1 MFRPNVINWR
11 CRERLRV
18 YCLLSLLS
26 PSEEEAFFNDKN
38 DPNKEAGNNV
48 AQDVTKGSAKD
59 ADARTVA
66 PDVTTIPEEEKD
78 DPLGVTKYED
88 SLNLSVIQVDKTPE
102 STDKPF
108 DCTQCDRRIN

>member
-1 MFRPNVINWR
+1 MRGCIVSVRMPNVINWR

-18 YCLLSLLS
+18 YCLLCLLS
-26 PSEEEAFFNDKN
+26 PSEEEVFFNDKN
-38 DPNKEAGNNV
+38 DPNNAVGNIA
-48 AQDVTKGSAKD
+48 AQHVSKGLAKD

-66 PDVTTIPEEEKD
+66 PDVTKIPEEEKD

-102 STDKPF
+102 
-108 DCTQCDRRIN
+108 QCDELFG